1 MYPFPQWLGALSVI
15 MVVCLFAP
23 LSQADDVNNVTQNTV
38 EVVNSTLANLKIKRL
53 GSAVKVQ
60 YTFQTQKRTEPF
72 DVYIA
77 FTKNN
82 VANELWFIQP
92 GGEFTQSPKP
102 YYTQMSH
109 NLEEI
114 VLDFTLST
122 DLDDLYL
129 VGEYH
134 FYAAL
139 LKAGTEVSNLA
150 PSDWPLVELSHDN
163 VFVSR

>member
-1 MYPFPQWLGALSVI
+1 MYPFPQWLGALPVI
-15 MVVCLFAP
+15 MVFCMFTP
-23 LSQADDVNNVTQNTV
+23 LSQADDVNNATQNTV

-77 FTKNN
+77 YTKNN

-92 GGEFTQSPKP
+92 SGEFTQTPKP
-102 YYTQMSH
+102 YYTQVSH
-109 NLEEI
+109 DLEEI

-122 DLDDLYL
+122 DLNL

-150 PSDWPLVELSHDN
+150 PSEWPLVELSHDN